1 MLSCSLCFGALKEEN
16 WKIESVL
23 RRAWILVGE
32 NGWFPLR
39 RFITWQYEVGKV
51 PQLFWGGGKGS

>member
-1 MLSCSLCFGALKEEN
+1 MCFGALIEEN
-16 WKIESVL
+16 CKIESVL

-39 RFITWQYEVGKV
+39 RFITWPCEVGKV
-51 PQLFWGGGKGS
+51 PQLFWGGGRGS